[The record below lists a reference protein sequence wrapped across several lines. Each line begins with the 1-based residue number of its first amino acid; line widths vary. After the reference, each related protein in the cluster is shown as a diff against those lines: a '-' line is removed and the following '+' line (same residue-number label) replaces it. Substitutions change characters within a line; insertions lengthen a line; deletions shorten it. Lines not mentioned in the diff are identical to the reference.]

1 MAINAV
7 NHEQRA
13 SHSVNLAVADY
24 AFWDADLTKEEVP
37 APGVVPLLKFW
48 KEGTSTA
55 FSVSQT
61 GPAMILFKI
70 KGTSATEY
78 AGDPGNLMKDPAKPN
93 LNTRYLMIPS
103 DWVIDGVECVISR
116 AQANKRLTTNVDA
129 GFIFMENQNEGLAV
143 VRKIESVE
151 GGRIIYRDTNNSSE
165 DFEVKPASLK
175 K

>member
-1 MAINAV
+1 
-7 NHEQRA
+7 
-13 SHSVNLAVADY
+13 
-24 AFWDADLTKEEVP
+24 
-37 APGVVPLLKFW
+37 
-48 KEGTSTA
+48 
-55 FSVSQT
+55 
-61 GPAMILFKI
+61 
-70 KGTSATEY
+70 
-78 AGDPGNLMKDPAKPN
+78 
-93 LNTRYLMIPS
+93 MIPS

-151 GGRIIYRDTNNSSE
+151 GGRIVYRDTNNSSE